1 LQIGSKPGQQV
12 FQRREG
18 NDFFVVMDEP
28 ARMLYLYRT
37 VETLLRP
44 RLATTLEYQDKH
56 WYWAETTGMMYIL
69 EEANS
74 ISMENA
80 TVDNASEYLEEL
92 ELGIVDV
99 AI

>member
-1 LQIGSKPGQQV
+1 MQLGSKPGQMV

-18 NDFFVVMDEP
+18 SDFFVVMDEQ

-44 RLATTLEYQDKH
+44 KLETTLQYKDMP
-56 WYWAETTGMMYIL
+56 WYWAETTGMMYVL

-74 ISMENA
+74 ISLQHA
-80 TVDNASEYLEEL
+80 TVDNASELLEEL
-92 ELGIVDV
+92 EAGIVEQ
-99 AI
+99 